1 MLIHRYIRSKSMMED
16 ACETH
21 LSLALATPSRPSA
34 HCHRR
39 LQPRASPKSSPLKLS
54 TGAAA
59 MTMQQETQP
68 VICDEEEEDSDAR
81 KKIRLTREQSAMLEI
96 RFRLQSNLTPKQ
108 KQALAKQLN
117 LQPRQV
123 EVWFQNR
130 RARKKLKQT
139 EMDCEFLKRCYE
151 VLSKENQMLKKELQ
165 EMKALKLAP
174 RPAIPSQL
182 PAAGL
187 SICPTCGKIGG
198 GDDAAAL
205 ATPKTG
211 QFRNPFSHSAAC

>member
-1 MLIHRYIRSKSMMED
+1 MED
-16 ACETH
+16 ACETQ

-39 LQPRASPKSSPLKLS
+39 LQPRASPKSLE
-54 TGAAA
+54 GGRR
-59 MTMQQETQP
+59 P
-68 VICDEEEEDSDAR
+68 VICDEEEDSDAR

-96 RFRLQSNLTPKQ
+96 RFRCQSNLTPKQ

-151 VLSKENQMLKKELQ
+151 VLSKENQMLQKELQ
-165 EMKALKLAP
+165 EMKALKP
-174 RPAIPSQL
+174 TQF

-187 SICPTCGKIGG
+187 SICPTCGKIAGG
-198 GDDAAAL
+198 DDDAAAP
-205 ATPKTG
+205 ATPKTDH
-211 QFRNPFSHSAAC
+211 FRNPFSHSEAR